1 MKLVRVYEYGGPEV
15 LKYEDAPTPEP
26 APGMVRVKIEAIGLN
41 FIDTYQ
47 RSGIYKLPL
56 PFTPGME
63 AAGVVDAVGQDV
75 TEFRPG
81 DRVVYG
87 MVNGAYA
94 DYTIVA
100 AEKLVPVPEGMDALT
115 AAAAMIQG
123 LTAHYLT
130 RDTFPLNDSH
140 TALIHAAAGGTGQLV
155 VQMAKQRGARVI
167 GTAGTEQK
175 AALAQAAGA
184 DEVIVYTQQDFEAE
198 VKRLT
203 DNRGVDV
210 VYDSVGRDTFDKS
223 IACLRPRGMMVLFGH
238 ASGTVPP
245 VDPLAVLGKAS
256 LFLTRPYLSHYIATR
271 EELRRR
277 ASEVFHAVE
286 TGALKV
292 TIGRTFTLENA
303 AEAHRALAGRLT
315 TGKVLLIP

>member
-15 LKYEDAPTPEP
+15 LRYEDAPTPEP
-26 APGMVRVKIEAIGLN
+26 APGMVRVKIEAVGLN

-47 RSGIYKLPL
+47 RGGIYKLPL
-56 PFTPGME
+56 PFTPGNE

-75 TEFRPG
+75 TEFKPG

-94 DYTIVA
+94 EYTIVA
-100 AEKLVPVPEGMDALT
+100 ADRLVPVPDSMDALT

-130 RDTFPLNDSH
+130 HDTFALKGGD
-140 TALIHAAAGGTGQLV
+140 TALIHAAAGGTGQLA
-155 VQMAKQRGARVI
+155 VQLAKQRGARVI

-184 DEVIVYTQQDFEAE
+184 DDVIIYTQQDFEAE

-210 VYDSVGRDTFDKS
+210 VYDAVGRDTFDKS
-223 IACLRPRGMMVLFGH
+223 INCLRPRGFMVLFGQ
-238 ASGTVPP
+238 ASGVVPP
-245 VDPLAVLGKAS
+245 IDILGVLGKSS
-256 LFLTRPYLSHYIATR
+256 LFLTRPVLSHYIATR
-271 EELRRR
+271 AELLWR
-277 ASEVFHAVE
+277 ASDVFRLIE
-286 TGALKV
+286 EGKLKV
-292 TIGRTFTLENA
+292 TIGRTFKLENA
-303 AEAHRALAGRLT
+303 ADAHAALAGRLT